1 MKIYPPS
8 AAEKLGLDVIW
19 ERLESY
25 TLSNLG
31 LSRLKNIRPAGNL
44 VWLRAELARVAELQD
59 AFRFDDPVPLN
70 NVLDVRDVVQR
81 AAPEGAMVAPEDLL
95 AVRLVL
101 TTLRRL
107 QAYFENRREKYPN
120 LSEAA
125 GRITPLPDLEA
136 QIERVVDDE
145 GNLRD
150 DASPE
155 LRRIRRAIVQQEA
168 RLREVLQQELRRAIG
183 QGHATEDQPT
193 MRNGRMV
200 IPIRAEARRKVQ
212 GFVQDVSAT
221 GQTVYVEPAACLDLN
236 NEVRE
241 LHSEERREIERILR
255 EVTSGLRRHVEEL
268 GENLRV
274 LALFDLLQAKAR
286 LSNELDAV
294 VPELNDAGII
304 DIRNGRNPVLVL
316 RFEHLKGENDERREV
331 VPLDL
336 TLGEDFRTLVITGPN
351 AGGKTVAMKT
361 VGLFAIMLAYGLP
374 IPVDPLS
381 RFSLFQRLMVDIGD
395 QQSMEEDL
403 STFSSHVANMKRM
416 MEMADESTL
425 ILIDEAGT
433 GTDPAEGGALAQA
446 VLERLTELGART
458 IATTHHGTLKAF
470 AHETEGIENGSMQ
483 FDQTT
488 LSPTYRFRLRV
499 PGSSYAFE
507 IAERIGLPKAVLKR
521 ASELAGSEKT
531 RLEDLIATFE
541 ARNQELETRL
551 QEAGKMLDEA
561 SKERALYEERLSSF
575 REERDRIQREA
586 LLEAQRIIEQANAQV
601 ERTIREIK
609 EAQAEREATR
619 LARTELER
627 LRHDI
632 EKRRKKVDQKR
643 QVRRKA
649 GARTESGEGQP
660 ARAGAIQVG
669 DQVVL
674 DGGSTVAEVLEI
686 DGNDVAVA
694 FDSMRMRVKLDR
706 LQKVGGPRRQKVSI
720 RHVQPAT
727 GSSLSVLTARSSI
740 DLRGKRVD
748 EALAEVAHLLDDA
761 VAHNLQ
767 RVEILHGKGTGAL
780 RQSIHEYLSSH
791 PDVASFEDAPWE
803 QGGPGVTIVNLK

>member
-1 MKIYPPS
+1 
-8 AAEKLGLDVIW
+8 
-19 ERLESY
+19 
-25 TLSNLG
+25 
-31 LSRLKNIRPAGNL
+31 
-44 VWLRAELARVAELQD
+44 
-59 AFRFDDPVPLN
+59 
-70 NVLDVRDVVQR
+70 
-81 AAPEGAMVAPEDLL
+81 
-95 AVRLVL
+95 
-101 TTLRRL
+101 
-107 QAYFENRREKYPN
+107 
-120 LSEAA
+120 
-125 GRITPLPDLEA
+125 
-136 QIERVVDDE
+136 
-145 GNLRD
+145 
-150 DASPE
+150 
-155 LRRIRRAIVQQEA
+155 
-168 RLREVLQQELRRAIG
+168 
-183 QGHATEDQPT
+183 
-193 MRNGRMV
+193 
-200 IPIRAEARRKVQ
+200 
-212 GFVQDVSAT
+212 
-221 GQTVYVEPAACLDLN
+221 
-236 NEVRE
+236 
-241 LHSEERREIERILR
+241 
-255 EVTSGLRRHVEEL
+255 
-268 GENLRV
+268 
-274 LALFDLLQAKAR
+274 
-286 LSNELDAV
+286 
-294 VPELNDAGII
+294 
-304 DIRNGRNPVLVL
+304 
-316 RFEHLKGENDERREV
+316 KGENDERREV

-470 AHETEGIENGSMQ
+470 AHETEGVENGSMQ

-601 ERTIREIK
+601 ERTIREMK

-627 LRHDI
+627 LRRHI

-643 QVRRKA
+643 QVGRKA

-727 GSSLSVLTARSSI
+727 GSSL
-740 DLRGKRVD
+740 
-748 EALAEVAHLLDDA
+748 
-761 VAHNLQ
+761 
-767 RVEILHGKGTGAL
+767 
-780 RQSIHEYLSSH
+780 
-791 PDVASFEDAPWE
+791 
-803 QGGPGVTIVNLK
+803 